1 MKLSQLYVSFLG
13 GTVNKESTC
22 QAGDTTDAGLIP
34 GSRTSPGVVNGTLL
48 QYYYLGNPME
58 RGAWWATAHG
68 VQRVR
73 HS

>member
-48 QYYYLGNPME
+48 QYYCLGNPWTE
-58 RGAWWATAHG
+58 EPGGLQPWG
-68 VQRVR
+68 
-73 HS
+73 SKS